1 MLTKDEFSGMAAGHV
16 EKAWRGEAWCDEIF
30 TLPDQPIGKNEFLF
44 FIKPEITLPSPA
56 VKLETILQLIHSK
69 IMSFGLNIH
78 SARILSAGYLAQ
90 YNIIAQHYGV
100 INRVASAAVAN
111 MSEAARLQ
119 FRELYGHSVD
129 EVKVLGGIE
138 FLDHYKDFC
147 AYSLGS
153 LWQNTPFQK
162 LAGGTYCV
170 KVKMEDETVYLINGF
185 HPRQLQH
192 FTEKGRS
199 IVVMTLSGDL
209 SWREARNSFI
219 GATDPSR
226 AAPGS
231 IRRELLEN
239 QAALGLS
246 DVSPSANGVH
256 LSAGPVEALVELVRY
271 QSDFYDPLET
281 RTYRDFSFG
290 KQLQAVFPEEIIQR
304 ILDNVNLKVNGKTIS
319 VFDFTEEKDSDEALR
334 HLTSYFKA

>member
-1 MLTKDEFSGMAAGHV
+1 MINADVFIKSITENIKRAQNEEVFVQDIFSFLELDIA
-16 EKAWRGEAWCDEIF
+16 
-30 TLPDQPIGKNEFLF
+30 KNEFLF
-44 FIKPEITLPSPA
+44 FIKPEITLPSA
-56 VKLETILQLIHSK
+56 TVQLTKILDLIYSKLVG
-69 IMSFGLNIH
+69 FGLQVH
-78 SARILSAGYLAQ
+78 SLKVLSAGYLAQ

-231 IRRELLEN
+231 IRRELLVN